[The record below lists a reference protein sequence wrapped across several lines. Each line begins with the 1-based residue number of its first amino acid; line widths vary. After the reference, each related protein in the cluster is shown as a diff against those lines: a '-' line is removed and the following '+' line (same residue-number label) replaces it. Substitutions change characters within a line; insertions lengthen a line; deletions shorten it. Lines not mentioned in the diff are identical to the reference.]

1 MREMDKSLSE
11 LLSMLGFVE
20 HDIKKTTSC
29 FWLVSKHTKLRV
41 RLRLMPSLNSNLNS
55 AILKHV
61 GGVENVRLF
70 TSFVASLAIERD
82 IVRPF

>member
-61 GGVENVRLF
+61 GGVGKCKIIYF
-70 TSFVASLAIERD
+70 FCGK
-82 IVRPF
+82 FGH